1 MVTDIVN
8 RHLPWAKVGLQYDS
22 PPATIDDALSIAGL
36 DWQVDMRQLGYHNKR
51 GTKYTTCDEFRGIV
65 RTDNEQLLGVAGK
78 DYIPV
83 DNREALQFLDE
94 LTGQGDITH
103 AWQTNG
109 GRQVGVAVRLGD
121 VESLGNIG
129 HKYQPYV
136 VFTTSHDAKQ
146 SLRAVVSNIQLA
158 CTNQLPSLFRSS
170 KAQWRA
176 SHVSTI
182 KDKMRKAA
190 DVLRLVNDHSEAYTE
205 FLQVCAGHK
214 FTGTGEFM
222 QLTKQTLDISRM
234 SQGQIDKAFE
244 GIVQTYLTT
253 TTIDT
258 AHKNTAFGLI
268 HIATEYWDHKREYRN
283 PEAAYKNN
291 MATNAHTGLGYLH
304 KQRVLELC
312 GKRVAMSV
320 K

>member
-1 MVTDIVN
+1 MATEIST
-8 RHLPWAKVGLQYDS
+8 RHLPWAKVGLQYET
-22 PPATIDDALSIAGL
+22 PPKTVDEALHIAGL

-51 GTKYTTCDEFRGIV
+51 GTKYAACDDFRGIV

-94 LTGQGDITH
+94 LTGHGDITH

-109 GRQVGVAVRLGD
+109 GRQVGVAVRLGE
-121 VESLGNIG
+121 VVSLDNIEQE
-129 HKYQPYV
+129 YQPYV
-136 VFTTSHDAKQ
+136 LFTTSHDAKQ
-146 SLRAVVSNIQLA
+146 SLRASVSNIQIT
-158 CTNQLPSLFRSS
+158 CTNQLPGLFRRS
-170 KAQWRA
+170 KAQWKA

-190 DVLRLVNDHSEAYTE
+190 DVLRLVQDHSEAYTE
-205 FLQVCAGHK
+205 FLQICAEHK
-214 FTGTGEFM
+214 LKGTQEFV
-222 QLTKQTLDISRM
+222 QLAKQTLDIPRM

-253 TTIDT
+253 NTIDQ
-258 AHKNTAFGLI
+258 AHKDTAFGLI
-268 HIATEYWDHKREYRN
+268 HVTTEYWDHKREYRN
-283 PEAAYKNN
+283 PQAAYKNN

-304 KQRVLELC
+304 KQR
-312 GKRVAMSV
+312 RY
-320 K
+320 